1 MADSSA
7 QSKATIQGARVGF
20 ASLSRGIPAA
30 IALLVGAAL
39 LGAGIAQTVG
49 GALQARA
56 RGALDA
62 IVWDR
67 HTVSADEIAPE
78 VADLERADA
87 WWYDPENAFTI
98 GIVDTELAS
107 QSAAAAS
114 DHGVL
119 VAAQNAFRQSLA
131 QGPINA
137 AGWTWLAYAR
147 LLDHSPPQ
155 AVVDALSTSIEFGR
169 VEPTLWSLRCRIGL
183 ALYDS
188 LDPAHRAML
197 ADQIRLL
204 GRQSPDELA
213 RIGRASGKL
222 GIVIEALLAGD
233 NKTMARFQNS
243 LRYVK

>member
-7 QSKATIQGARVGF
+7 QSKATPQDASVGV
-20 ASLSRGIPAA
+20 ASLLRRIPAA
-30 IALLVGAAL
+30 IALLIGAAL
-39 LGAGIAQTVG
+39 FGAGIAQTVG
-49 GALQARA
+49 GVLQARA
-56 RGALDA
+56 KGALDA

-67 HTVSADEIAPE
+67 HTVPENEIAP
-78 VADLERADA
+78 VIADLKRADA

-98 GIVDTELAS
+98 GIVDTEFAS
-107 QSAAAAS
+107 QNPAAAP
-114 DHGVL
+114 DHGIL
-119 VAAQNAFRQSLA
+119 IAAQNAFRQSLA
-131 QGPINA
+131 NGPFNA

-147 LLDHSPPQ
+147 FLDHSPPQ
-155 AVVDALSTSIEFGR
+155 AVIDALSTSIEFGR

-188 LDPAHRAML
+188 LDPAHRAIL

-204 GRQSPDELA
+204 GRRSPDELA

-233 NKTMARFQNS
+233 NKTMIRFQNS
-243 LRYVK
+243 LNYVK